1 MTPQELRQSLAP
13 RRTYRRF
20 TPQPVPGAALA
31 DLLEGGKLFDS
42 GEKTAWMCLNCGEIV
57 TASLA
62 PNQCPVCDHERG
74 YFIRL
79 ELAPSTRG

>member
-1 MTPQELRQSLAP
+1 M
-13 RRTYRRF
+13 
-20 TPQPVPGAALA
+20 
-31 DLLEGGKLFDS
+31 FDS

-79 ELAPSTRG
+79 ELAPFTRG